1 MNLTK
6 LGKSSWI
13 IILNLL
19 LGAILIWILISKS
32 NEYFTNYP
40 QQVNPLAPPS
50 NSSAS
55 AAAIAANNNYAALL
69 MYIKNNPSNSIK
81 FIQDIKQKFF
91 DTTCNVKSTIDF
103 KNIAQMPNG
112 VLF

>member
-6 LGKSSWI
+6 LGKSTWI
-13 IILNLL
+13 IILNLVL
-19 LGAILIWILISKS
+19 VIILIGLLMLKS
-32 NEYFTNYP
+32 REYFTNYP
-40 QQVNPLAPPS
+40 QQVNPLAAPE
-50 NSSAS
+50 SSPES
-55 AAAIAANNNYAALL
+55 AAASAANNNYAALL

-91 DTTCNVKSTIDF
+91 DSTCNVKNTIDF
-103 KNIAQMPNG
+103 KNVAQMPNG

>member
-6 LGKSSWI
+6 LGKSAWI

-19 LGAILIWILISKS
+19 LGVILIGLLISKT

-40 QQVNPLAPPS
+40 QQVNPLAAPT

-55 AAAIAANNNYAALL
+55 AAANNNYAALL

-91 DTTCNVKSTIDF
+91 DSTCNVKNIIDF

-112 VLF
+112 VVF